1 MLINIGRQATEC
13 QQASEAVTL
22 ILKLQKFVD
31 SEKVVMEEKI
41 NKISELSIQ
50 LYGKLEIYINTFL
63 LIPC

>member
-31 SEKVVMEEKI
+31 SEKAVMEEKI
-41 NKISELSIQ
+41 NKISELSVQ
-50 LYGKLEIYINTFL
+50 LYGKWEMFIMHF
-63 LIPC
+63 